1 MIEVWTTE
9 ARAVVAVLGA
19 AWLDFLRRWRELLLF
34 EAGFKLVQAWLL
46 VPAVAVALAVVMSRA
61 GYVAVN
67 DWDLLDFLL
76 TPVGLVYAS
85 LLGVFTATLL
95 LLESAAVLGLVGR
108 EDAGGARWSR
118 STPRAVGEVVWK
130 VTQLGAM
137 KFGLLVLVFVPLA
150 LLLGL
155 TYLALLSQQDIYY
168 YLATKPAGFWLAAGI
183 AAVLILVGGV
193 VAVLLGVR
201 WALALPILLYERSSA
216 RESLQASGVA
226 VAGMRLRVGMLLLG
240 WPLVSTLLGVVG
252 GIVFRTLLT
261 ALPEEITRSPLVL
274 ALLLVLQGLL
284 IAALSFTTTVG
295 QALSMR
301 RLYLQQREQSH
312 AVVAGGDAREAAAEE
327 PHEETHDESQAAGS
341 IWVGWCAGLVLIGF
355 PLVLWVGLTESLVDP
370 QRVQVTA
377 HRGYDRVAPENTRSA
392 IQAAIEIGA
401 DYAEI
406 DVQLTADGAA
416 VLLHDRDL
424 KRVTGDPRPIR
435 EVSFAELQTL
445 DAGSWFSREFA
456 NERVPTLA
464 EILDLARGRIKLNIE
479 LKVDS
484 GDLGVA
490 REVARLISEGKCEG
504 DCIVTSFSQA
514 ALREIRRANPNIRTG
529 LIVATALGDV
539 TRFEGE
545 LLSLRAD
552 RLTDTVLRQAHRQG
566 LELHLWGI
574 SRERDMVR
582 QILRG
587 VDNLITGD
595 PDLLIRVRSQ
605 LAEMSDAERLVLG
618 SRVLLGLKE

>member
-1 MIEVWTTE
+1 MGMAGVKVLLR
-9 ARAVVAVLGA
+9 RAVFWLGA
-19 AWLDFLRRWRELLLF
+19 WACWL
-34 EAGFKLVQAWLL
+34 G
-46 VPAVAVALAVVMSRA
+46 
-61 GYVAVN
+61 
-67 DWDLLDFLL
+67 LL
-76 TPVGLVYAS
+76 TWLSSQSQPGPVIAVKNIDKVEHFLYFAAGGV
-85 LLGVFTATLL
+85 LLGG
-95 LLESAAVLGLVGR
+95 VLGLWGRREELPVVRLGWNGIACLVVVIGALVGWLDEWHQR
-108 EDAGGARWSR
+108 
-118 STPRAVGEVVWK
+118 
-130 VTQLGAM
+130 
-137 KFGLLVLVFVPLA
+137 FVPGRVGLDLDDWIA
-150 LLLGL
+150 DTLG
-155 TYLALLSQQDIYY
+155 S
-168 YLATKPAGFWLAAGI
+168 
-183 AAVLILVGGV
+183 LVGGV
-193 VAVLLGVR
+193 AAILLGVR

-240 WPLVSTLLGVVG
+240 WPLASTLLGVVG

-274 ALLLVLQGLL
+274 ALLLVCQGLL

-327 PHEETHDESQAAGS
+327 PHEAAHEESQAAGS
-341 IWVGWCAGLVLIGF
+341 IWVGWCVGLVLIGF

-401 DYAEI
+401 DFAEI
-406 DVQLTADGAA
+406 DVQLTADGVA

-445 DAGSWFSREFA
+445 DAGSWFGREFA
-456 NERVPTLA
+456 NERVPTL
-464 EILDLARGRIKLNIE
+464 ESILDLARGRIKLNIE
-479 LKVDS
+479 LKVDT

-490 REVARLISEGKCEG
+490 REVARLISGGKCEG
-504 DCIVTSFSQA
+504 ECIVTSFSQG

-574 SRERDMVR
+574 SREVE
-582 QILRG
+582 G
-587 VDNLITGD
+587 C
-595 PDLLIRVRSQ
+595 
-605 LAEMSDAERLVLG
+605 G
-618 SRVLLGLKE
+618 SRDAHQRRTSLQWHRAHRHDAFTSRRFRTSADSVRGSTVASRPLPCPTRCGHGATAREYVDGRRCRRLPQYVMRGAIRRRRRRRYGRGCRGGTPPRCGGR